1 MSGGCEFGDGLTL
14 RCLAVTAAF
23 HLLSLVEAGKPPG
36 VKNNEEAKS
45 EKVLQ
50 GPPVIFMLV
59 Y

>member
-1 MSGGCEFGDGLTL
+1 MSGGREFGDGLTL

-23 HLLSLVEAGKPPG
+23 HLLLVEAGKPPG
-36 VKNNEEAKS
+36 VKNNEETKS